1 MTDTSFAL
9 VFPGQGSQSIGM
21 LAELSLRYPVVQQT
35 FEEASSVLGQDLWQL
50 CQEGPSDT
58 LNLTYNTQ
66 PALLCAGVAIWRLWR
81 ELKGPVPMAM
91 AGHSLGEYTALV
103 CAGAMAFH
111 DAVGLV
117 YERGKF
123 MQAAVPE
130 SEGAMAAILGLPV
143 DVVQTLCAQAAGN
156 EVVEAANFNS
166 PEQVVVAG
174 HRSAVN
180 RLVVL
185 AKSSGAKRAI
195 PLAVSV
201 PSHCSLM
208 RSAAEKFSQYLE
220 NIPIT
225 LPSIH
230 VTHNA
235 TVTQAKSPGEIRSL
249 LVQQLHSPVRWVET
263 IRLLFCQGITMV
275 IETGPGKVLTGLN
288 KRIESSLNCM
298 AVYDLA
304 TLQSTL
310 EKTHA

>member
-1 MTDTSFAL
+1 MAAAPFAF
-9 VFPGQGSQSIGM
+9 VFPGQGSQSLGM
-21 LAELSLRYPVVQQT
+21 LAELSMGFPVVRQT
-35 FEEASSVLGQDLWQL
+35 FEKASGVLGQDLWQL
-50 CQEGPSDT
+50 CQKGPSDT

-66 PALLCAGVAIWRLWR
+66 PALLCAGVAIWRLWC
-81 ELKGPVPMAM
+81 ELKGPVPVAM

-103 CAGAMAFH
+103 CAGAMDFY

-117 YERGKF
+117 HERGKF
-123 MQAAVPE
+123 MQAAVSE
-130 SEGAMAAILGLPV
+130 GEGAMAAILGLSV
-143 DVVQTLCAQAAGN
+143 DVVQNLCSQAAGG

-166 PEQVVVAG
+166 PEQIVVSG
-174 HRSAVN
+174 HRSAVD

-195 PLAVSV
+195 SLAVSV

-208 RSAAEKFSQYLE
+208 RSAAERFSQYLE
-220 NIPIT
+220 NVPIT
-225 LPSIH
+225 LPGIP
-230 VTHNA
+230 VVHNA
-235 TVTQAKSPGEIRSL
+235 TVTQAKSPSEIRSL
-249 LVQQLHSPVRWVET
+249 LVQQLHGPVRWVET
-263 IRLLFCQGITMV
+263 IGLLFRQGITMV

-288 KRIESSLNCM
+288 KRIESSLHCM